1 MIFKI
6 KYELGPTIAHLTSIS
21 TSLNFGLFYGAH
33 NNLPNCNRVFDIL
46 DSCSSHGLF
55 NYSRNFQILSKKYFR
70 FLNRWR
76 LHNSVLIG
84 LDGDRRLVRDEWRDG
99 HRMSQVYAKIDIGP
113 IFLRRFKLYM
123 FSFTFGFMFA
133 NICFEKNQNS
143 KIYVMFIINIT
154 WNETGICSF
163 WAVWA
168 VRAVGKNQVLTCAS
182 LVC

>member
-1 MIFKI
+1 MYVSIFD
-6 KYELGPTIAHLTSIS
+6 
-21 TSLNFGLFYGAH
+21 NQLF
-33 NNLPNCNRVFDIL
+33 DTTT
-46 DSCSSHGLF
+46 
-55 NYSRNFQILSKKYFR
+55 KKCENETLML
-70 FLNRWR
+70 LNR
-76 LHNSVLIG
+76 LFH
-84 LDGDRRLVRDEWRDG
+84 
-99 HRMSQVYAKIDIGP
+99 YGP

-168 VRAVGKNQVLTCAS
+168 VRAVGKNQVLSSAS
-182 LVC
+182 YVMLSININHNIGFFQWKNAMLRFMFDYMTWIIT

>member
-1 MIFKI
+1 MIF
-6 KYELGPTIAHLTSIS
+6 LSLTKH
-21 TSLNFGLFYGAH
+21 T
-33 NNLPNCNRVFDIL
+33 
-46 DSCSSHGLF
+46 
-55 NYSRNFQILSKKYFR
+55 
-70 FLNRWR
+70 
-76 LHNSVLIG
+76 
-84 LDGDRRLVRDEWRDG
+84 
-99 HRMSQVYAKIDIGP
+99 GP
-113 IFLRRFKLYM
+113 IFLCRFKLYM

-143 KIYVMFIINIT
+143 KIYVMFIITITRNETGIGPIFLRRFRLFVLSFMFRFMFANICFEKNQNSKIYVMFVMNIT